1 MWHVTQSAKTYL
13 NRTLKLPA
21 SGFEQDWEIELS
33 DSGRIAEFIDLF
45 TQTDLP
51 GEYSEALVA
60 LILASFED
68 ASWDMRFS
76 DELWDKFA
84 TIVSLNRERYKHVL
98 LLWTASNDG
107 DGFAIS
113 GRVSRLLA

>member
-33 DSGRIAEFIDLF
+33 DSSRIAEFIGLF
-45 TQTDLP
+45 CQTDLP
-51 GEYSEALVA
+51 REYSEALAA

-68 ASWDMRFS
+68 ASWEMSFS
-76 DELWDKFA
+76 EELWEKFA
-84 TIVSLNRERYKHVL
+84 TIVSLNPERFQDVL
-98 LLWTASNDG
+98 LLWTARNEG

-113 GRVSRLLA
+113 GRVNQLLK